1 MMKMFLKIYGAYY
14 YAKGYLHGVLMA
26 MRYGCKACDIYIEAE
41 KNGGFN
47 EVTRAKLME
56 VARRYQVESP
66 LHENAYDI
74 IRRFDDFM
82 TRLNC
87 GVHYF

>member
-41 KNGGFN
+41 K
-47 EVTRAKLME
+47 M
-56 VARRYQVESP
+56 VAS
-66 LHENAYDI
+66 
-74 IRRFDDFM
+74 M
-82 TRLNC
+82 K
-87 GVHYF
+87 